1 MNIRKAAERGQ
12 VNLGWLQ
19 SQHSFSFGHY
29 YDEHYMG
36 HGPLRVINQ
45 DVVQPAGGF
54 SEHGHANM
62 EIISYVL
69 NGELA
74 HKDSE
79 GNTSVIR
86 PGDVQK
92 MTAGTGIR
100 HSEFNHSQHNPVQ
113 FLQIWVVPNK
123 ASVAPGYAQKHF
135 AQLLEPAEAPTLIF
149 SQQGEQE
156 SLRIYQD
163 INVLAGRLND
173 NSHWQYAG
181 SKFRM
186 GWLQVVEGTATV
198 NGETVSAGDGV
209 AFAADESVELTQS
222 NNLHMLYFDM
232 PAK

>member
-29 YDEHYMG
+29 YDERYMG

-45 DVVQPAGGF
+45 DVVQPGGGF

-69 NGELA
+69 SGELA

-79 GNTSVIR
+79 GNESVIR

-100 HSEFNHSQHNPVQ
+100 HSEFNHSNQAPVQ
-113 FLQIWVVPNK
+113 FLQIWVVPNQ
-123 ASVAPGYAQKHF
+123 ANVAPGYVQKHF
-135 AQLLEPAEAPTLIF
+135 AGLLEPAAAPALIF
-149 SQQGEQE
+149 SQHGEGD
-156 SLRIYQD
+156 SLPIYQD
-163 INVLAGRLND
+163 VSVLAGKLIDDSN
-173 NSHWQYAG
+173 WQYAG
-181 SKFRM
+181 NANRI
-186 GWLQVVEGTATV
+186 GWLQVVEGSAVV

-209 AFAADESVELTQS
+209 AFARGENVELSHTDE
-222 NNLHMLYFDM
+222 LHILYFDL

>member
-1 MNIRKAAERGQ
+1 MYIRKAAERGQ
-12 VNLGWLQ
+12 VDLGWLQ

-29 YDEHYMG
+29 YDERFMG

-79 GNTSVIR
+79 GNESVIR

-100 HSEFNHSQHNPVQ
+100 HSEFNHSKQNTVQ

-123 ASVAPGYAQKHF
+123 MNVAPGYVQKHF
-135 AQLLEPAEAPTLIF
+135 SALLTPAQAPTLIF
-149 SQQGEQE
+149 SEQGEGE
-156 SLRIYQD
+156 SLPVYQD
-163 INVLAGRLND
+163 VNVLAGQLAD
-173 NSHWQYAG
+173 DTTWDYANQAG
-181 SKFRM
+181 RI
-186 GWLQVVEGTATV
+186 GWLQVVSGSATV

-209 AFAADESVELTQS
+209 AFGAGEAAQVASSKD
-222 NNLHMLYFDM
+222 LHILYFDM

>member
-1 MNIRKAAERGQ
+1 MYIRKAAERGQ

-29 YDEHYMG
+29 YDERFMG

-69 NGELA
+69 SGELA

-79 GNTSVIR
+79 GNESVIR

-100 HSEFNHSQHNPVQ
+100 HSEFNHSKQSPVQ
-113 FLQIWVVPNK
+113 FLQIWVVPNQK
-123 ASVAPGYAQKHF
+123 NVAPGYVQKHF
-135 AQLLEPAEAPTLIF
+135 AELLTPAEAPMLIF
-149 SQQGEQE
+149 SEHGEGE
-156 SLRIYQD
+156 SLPVYQD
-163 INVLAGRLND
+163 VKVLAGKLVENA
-173 NSHWQYAG
+173 SWHYAT
-181 SKFRM
+181 KADRI
-186 GWLQVVEGTATV
+186 GWLQVVSGSATI
-198 NGETVSAGDGV
+198 NGESISAGDGV
-209 AFAADESVELTQS
+209 AVGAGEAVALAQS
-222 NNLHMLYFDM
+222 KDLHILYFDM

>member
-1 MNIRKAAERGQ
+1 MEIRKAAERGQ

-29 YDEHYMG
+29 YDERFMG

-45 DVVQPAGGF
+45 DVVQPGGGF
-54 SEHGHANM
+54 GEHGHANM

-69 NGELA
+69 SGELA

-79 GNTSVIR
+79 GNESVIR

-100 HSEFNHSQHNPVQ
+100 HSEFNHSKQSLVQ
-113 FLQIWVVPNK
+113 FLQIWVVPNQVN
-123 ASVAPGYAQKHF
+123 VAPGYVQKHF
-135 AQLLEPAEAPTLIF
+135 AGLLQPAKAPTLIF
-149 SQQGEQE
+149 SPHGEGE

-163 INVLAGRLND
+163 VSVLAGKLLND
-173 NSHWQYAG
+173 SNWQYAG
-181 SKFRM
+181 NQNRI
-186 GWLQVVEGTATV
+186 GWLQVVEGNALV

-209 AFAADESVELTQS
+209 AFVAGEAVEVSQT
-222 NNLHMLYFDM
+222 NDVHILYFDM